1 MNFPILSSLILLP
14 IIGSLFLLFSK
25 DKNSNT
31 GKYVA
36 LFTSF
41 VNFLI
46 SIYLW
51 YQFDPTTSDFQFV
64 EDREWLKG
72 FINYKVGIDGIS
84 ILFIV
89 LTSLITPLCIISVNN
104 TIKDR
109 LRDFL
114 IAILVMES
122 LMIGVFCSL
131 DLVIFYLFF
140 EAGLIPMFLI
150 IGIWGGTRRV
160 YSAFKFFLY
169 TLLGSVLM
177 LIAIISI
184 YWISGTT
191 DITQLYELGID
202 TKYQNLLWLAFFS
215 SFAVKTPMWPV
226 HTWLPD
232 AHVEAPTAGS
242 VLLAA
247 ILLKMAGYG
256 FIRFSLGLF
265 PVASDLFTPLVYALS
280 LIAIVY
286 TSLVALMQ
294 EDMKKLIAYSSVAH
308 MGFVTL
314 GIFTIT
320 QQGIEGSIVQMI
332 SHGLV
337 SAALFL
343 CVGVVYDRM
352 HSRLIATYGGL
363 VSVMPK
369 YSILFMLFTLAALG
383 LPGTSGFIGEF
394 LILMGAF
401 KDNFLVAVIASL
413 GVIFGA
419 AYMLWLY
426 RRVVFGEVK
435 NKELLKMPDLDKSE
449 KFIFIFLILLGVT
462 TFCTYF
468 IVKNK
473 CLFIKNIDPKDII
486 FKKPNNIAILN
497 APCGNVIIELYPNI
511 SPNAVQRFVTLIRSN
526 AYENIAFHRVIEN
539 KLIQAGD
546 LEFGKKGN
554 LDYGKIGTGKS
565 GLGTI
570 KSEIDNNFNYTKGS
584 VGLART
590 FKNDT
595 EDSQFFIIL
604 QDEPLFEGEYTPVG
618 KVIYGL
624 EVLKKIKYGRRSE
637 YILRPDFINWFK
649 MLN

>member
-14 IIGSLFLLFSK
+14 IVGALFLFFT
-25 DKNSNT
+25 KNKNGNNLT
-31 GKYVA
+31 AKYVS
-36 LFTSF
+36 LFTSI

-51 YQFDPTTSDFQFV
+51 FSFDQTISNFQFI
-64 EDREWLKG
+64 EDRTWIDG
-72 FINYKVGIDGIS
+72 FINYKLGVDGIS
-84 ILFIV
+84 ILFVV
-89 LTSLITPLCIISVNN
+89 LTAFITPLCIISVNN
-104 TIKDR
+104 SIKTR

-114 IAILVMES
+114 IAILIMES
-122 LMIGVFCSL
+122 FMIGVFCAL
-131 DLVIFYLFF
+131 DLVVFYLFF

-150 IGIWGGTRRV
+150 IGIWGGPKRV

-177 LIAIISI
+177 LVAIISI

-191 DITQLYELGID
+191 DVIKLYELGID
-202 TKYQNLLWLAFFS
+202 AKYQNLLWLAFFS

-265 PVASDLFTPLVYALS
+265 PVASEVFTPLIYTLSVIAIIVTS
-280 LIAIVY
+280 LIALI
-286 TSLVALMQ
+286 Q

-314 GIFTIT
+314 GIFTIQ
-320 QQGIEGSIVQMI
+320 QQGIEGSIIQMI

-352 HSRLIATYGGL
+352 HSRLISSYGGI
-363 VSVMPK
+363 VTIIPK

-383 LPGTSGFIGEF
+383 LPGTSGFVGEF

-413 GVIFGA
+413 GVILGA

-426 RRVVFGEVK
+426 KRVVFGK
-435 NKELLKMPDLDKSE
+435 LINTDLKKMVDLDKSE
-449 KFIFIFLILLGVT
+449 
-462 TFCTYF
+462 YF
-468 IVKNK
+468 ILTCLAVPTLFFGFYPDPLINTIEVSVNDLIDMYNLNLINK
-473 CLFIKNIDPKDII
+473 
-486 FKKPNNIAILN
+486 
-497 APCGNVIIELYPNI
+497 
-511 SPNAVQRFVTLIRSN
+511 
-526 AYENIAFHRVIEN
+526 
-539 KLIQAGD
+539 
-546 LEFGKKGN
+546 
-554 LDYGKIGTGKS
+554 
-565 GLGTI
+565 
-570 KSEIDNNFNYTKGS
+570 
-584 VGLART
+584 
-590 FKNDT
+590 
-595 EDSQFFIIL
+595 
-604 QDEPLFEGEYTPVG
+604 
-618 KVIYGL
+618 
-624 EVLKKIKYGRRSE
+624 
-637 YILRPDFINWFK
+637 
-649 MLN
+649 

>member
-1 MNFPILSSLILLP
+1 MDFPILSSLILFP
-14 IIGSLFLLFSK
+14 SIGALFLLFSK
-25 DKNSNT
+25 DQSSNT

-36 LFTSF
+36 LFTSY
-41 VNFLI
+41 VNFLV

-51 YQFDPTTSDFQFV
+51 FLFDPSSSNFQFV

-84 ILFIV
+84 ILFII
-89 LTSLITPLCIISVNN
+89 LTTFVTPLCIISVNN
-104 TIKDR
+104 TIKNR

-122 LMIGVFCSL
+122 FMLGVFCSL

-150 IGIWGGTRRV
+150 IGIWGGARRV

-177 LIAIISI
+177 LVAIISI
-184 YWISGTT
+184 YWITGTT
-191 DITQLYELGID
+191 DVIKLYEIGID
-202 TKYQNLLWLAFFS
+202 YKYQNLLWLAFFS

-265 PVASDLFTPLVYALS
+265 PLGSETFTPLVYILS
-280 LIAIVY
+280 LIAIIY

-320 QQGIEGSIVQMI
+320 QQGIEGSIIQML
-332 SHGLV
+332 SHGFV
-337 SAALFL
+337 AAALFF

-369 YSILFMLFTLAALG
+369 YSILLMVFTLAAIG
-383 LPGTSGFIGEF
+383 LPGTTGFIGEF
-394 LILMGAF
+394 LILIGAF

-413 GVIFGA
+413 GVILGA

-426 RRVVFGEVK
+426 RRVVFGELV
-435 NKELLKMPDLDKSE
+435 NNNLLKIKDLDNSE
-449 KFIFIFLILLGVT
+449 KFILWSLAIPILFFGFYPEL
-462 TFCTYF
+462 
-468 IVKNK
+468 
-473 CLFIKNIDPKDII
+473 L
-486 FKKPNNIAILN
+486 NNT
-497 APCGNVIIELYPNI
+497 IEI
-511 SPNAVQRFVTLIRSN
+511 SVNDL
-526 AYENIAFHRVIEN
+526 IEN
-539 KLIQAGD
+539 
-546 LEFGKKGN
+546 
-554 LDYGKIGTGKS
+554 Y
-565 GLGTI
+565 
-570 KSEIDNNFNYTKGS
+570 NFN
-584 VGLART
+584 L
-590 FKNDT
+590 NM
-595 EDSQFFIIL
+595 
-604 QDEPLFEGEYTPVG
+604 YTP
-618 KVIYGL
+618 
-624 EVLKKIKYGRRSE
+624 EVK
-637 YILRPDFINWFK
+637 
-649 MLN
+649 

>member
-14 IIGSLFLLFSK
+14 IVGALFLFFTK
-25 DKNSNT
+25 DKDGNNLT
-31 GKYVA
+31 AKYVA
-36 LFTSF
+36 LFTTI

-51 YQFDPTTSDFQFV
+51 LLFDPTTSAFQFV
-64 EDREWLKG
+64 EERTWIKD
-72 FINYKVGIDGIS
+72 FINYKVGVDGIS
-84 ILFIV
+84 ILFIL
-89 LTSLITPLCIISVNN
+89 LTTFITPLCIVSVNN
-104 TIKDR
+104 TVKNR

-114 IAILVMES
+114 IAILIMES
-122 LMIGVFCSL
+122 FMIGVFCAL
-131 DLVIFYLFF
+131 DLIVFYLFF

-150 IGIWGGTRRV
+150 IGIWGGPKRV

-177 LIAIISI
+177 LVAIISI

-191 DITQLYELGID
+191 DVIKLYELGID
-202 TKYQNLLWLAFFS
+202 AKYQNLLWLAFFS

-265 PVASDLFTPLVYALS
+265 PVASEVFTPLIYTLS
-280 LIAIVY
+280 VIAIIF
-286 TSLVALMQ
+286 TSFIALMQ

-314 GIFTIT
+314 GIFTLQ
-320 QQGIEGSIVQMI
+320 QQGIEGSIIQMI

-352 HSRLIATYGGL
+352 HSRLIKSYGGI
-363 VSVMPK
+363 VTIIPK

-401 KDNFLVAVIASL
+401 KDNFLVAVIASF
-413 GVIFGA
+413 GVILGA

-426 RRVVFGEVK
+426 KRVVFGKLVNED
-435 NKELLKMPDLDKSE
+435 LKQMVDLNRSE
-449 KFIFIFLILLGVT
+449 YLILT
-462 TFCTYF
+462 
-468 IVKNK
+468 
-473 CLFIKNIDPKDII
+473 CLAVPTLF
-486 FKKPNNIAILN
+486 F
-497 APCGNVIIELYPNI
+497 GFYP
-511 SPNAVQRFVTLIRSN
+511 
-526 AYENIAFHRVIEN
+526 
-539 KLIQAGD
+539 
-546 LEFGKKGN
+546 
-554 LDYGKIGTGKS
+554 
-565 GLGTI
+565 
-570 KSEIDNNFNYTKGS
+570 
-584 VGLART
+584 
-590 FKNDT
+590 
-595 EDSQFFIIL
+595 
-604 QDEPLFEGEYTPVG
+604 EPLFNT
-618 KVIYGL
+618 I
-624 EVLKKIKYGRRSE
+624 EVSVSDL
-637 YILRPDFINWFK
+637 IN
-649 MLN
+649 MHNLNIASK

>member
-1 MNFPILSSLILLP
+1 MDFPILSSLILLP
-14 IIGSLFLLFSK
+14 AIGSIFLLFSK
-25 DKNSNT
+25 NDDRKT
-31 GKYVA
+31 ETVKYVA
-36 LFTSF
+36 LFTSI

-46 SIYLW
+46 SLYLW
-51 YQFDPTTSDFQFV
+51 NSFDNSLSNFQFV
-64 EDREWLKG
+64 EERAWLAG
-72 FINYKVGIDGIS
+72 FVNYKVGIDGIS
-84 ILFIV
+84 ILFVV
-89 LTSLITPLCIISVNN
+89 LTAFITPLCILSVNN
-104 TIKDR
+104 SVKVR

-114 IAILVMES
+114 IAILIMES
-122 LMIGVFCSL
+122 FMIGVFCAL

-150 IGIWGGTRRV
+150 IGIWGGPKRV

-177 LIAIISI
+177 LVAIISI
-184 YWISGTT
+184 YWITGTT
-191 DITQLYELGID
+191 DVIKLYELGID
-202 TKYQNLLWLAFFS
+202 PKYQNLLWLAFFS

-265 PVASDLFTPLVYALS
+265 PFASEIFTPLIYVLS
-280 LIAIVY
+280 LIAIVF
-286 TSLVALMQ
+286 TSLIALMQ

-314 GIFTIT
+314 GIFTLK
-320 QQGIEGSIVQMI
+320 QQGIEGSIIQMI

-343 CVGVVYDRM
+343 CVGVVYDRI
-352 HSRLIATYGGL
+352 HSRLINTYGGI
-363 VSVMPK
+363 VSIIPK

-426 RRVVFGEVK
+426 KRVVFGEIVNK
-435 NKELLKMPDLDKSE
+435 NLLKMPDLNKSE
-449 KFIFIFLILLGVT
+449 FTIL
-462 TFCTYF
+462 
-468 IVKNK
+468 
-473 CLFIKNIDPKDII
+473 
-486 FKKPNNIAILN
+486 
-497 APCGNVIIELYPNI
+497 
-511 SPNAVQRFVTLIRSN
+511 
-526 AYENIAFHRVIEN
+526 
-539 KLIQAGD
+539 
-546 LEFGKKGN
+546 
-554 LDYGKIGTGKS
+554 
-565 GLGTI
+565 
-570 KSEIDNNFNYTKGS
+570 
-584 VGLART
+584 
-590 FKNDT
+590 
-595 EDSQFFIIL
+595 IIL
-604 QDEPLFEGEYTPVG
+604 ALPTLFFGFYPEPLINT
-618 KVIYGL
+618 I
-624 EVLKKIKYGRRSE
+624 EVSVKDLIEMYKINLMIR
-637 YILRPDFINWFK
+637 
-649 MLN
+649 